1 MKEEEEE
8 EEEKVEEEEKKE
20 KEKEKEKEEE
30 EEEKEENDNE
40 EGSRENSLEYSKRS
54 VDDPGQLNSTP
65 IPPQTVY
72 VNRTPRKR
80 LNAINRAIQT
90 VLSRFDWNRRDDDD
104 DDDDGADPG
113 PSRKRVNS
121 DEEEKQP
128 EGAERKKIR

>member
-1 MKEEEEE
+1 
-8 EEEKVEEEEKKE
+8 
-20 KEKEKEKEEE
+20 
-30 EEEKEENDNE
+30 
-40 EGSRENSLEYSKRS
+40 LEYSKRS

>member
-104 DDDDGADPG
+104 DDGADPG